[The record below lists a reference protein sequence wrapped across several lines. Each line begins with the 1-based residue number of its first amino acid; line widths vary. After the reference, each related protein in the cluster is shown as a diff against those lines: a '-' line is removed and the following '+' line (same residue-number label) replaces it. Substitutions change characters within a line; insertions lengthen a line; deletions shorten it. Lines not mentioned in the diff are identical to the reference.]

1 VKKTLSLKNRFIFIY
16 DKFEFIKMKVKHS
29 KYKNTGILFELLTR
43 QLTSDTITGN
53 QTKSL
58 SFLKKHFNSK
68 TELLKE
74 YKIYHTLATQKYNRD
89 NQATMLI
96 EELIKAHN
104 KLNKS
109 QLRREKYN
117 LIKEIKDTYNV
128 NDFFKAKIT
137 DYKIMA
143 SIYNLLEN
151 KKATALSIV
160 DSKVTLL
167 EHITKSK
174 QKTIKKD
181 SVLENYNKQDKDTR
195 LLTYKVLLEK
205 FNDKYSGLKDNQKT
219 LLKEYVNSV
228 TNSPSLKSYINQE
241 IKEVKKTITKFSKKV
256 EDKAVAVKL
265 NETKGM
271 IKPLCKKTFVND
283 DNVINL
289 LNYYE
294 LINELKTIHG

>member
-1 VKKTLSLKNRFIFIY
+1 
-16 DKFEFIKMKVKHS
+16 MKVKHS

-53 QTKSL
+53 QSKSL

-74 YKIYHTLATQKYNRD
+74 YKIYHTLATQKYNKD
-89 NQATMLI
+89 IKATMLI
-96 EELIKAHN
+96 NTLLEAHG

-137 DYKIMA
+137 DYKVMA
-143 SIYNLLEN
+143 SIFNLLEN
-151 KKATALSIV
+151 KSATPLSIV
-160 DSKVTLL
+160 NSKVTLL
-167 EHITKSK
+167 EHITGK
-174 QKTIKKD
+174 QIKPKLNP
-181 SVLENYNKQDKDTR
+181 VLENFNKQDSDTR

-205 FNDKYSGLKDNQKT
+205 FNDKYSNLQENQKT

-241 IKEVKKTITKFSKKV
+241 IKEVKKTIQGYSKKV

-265 NETKGM
+265 TETKGM
-271 IKPLCKKTFVND
+271 IKLLCKKTSVND

-294 LINELKTIHG
+294 LVNELKTIHG

>member
-1 VKKTLSLKNRFIFIY
+1 
-16 DKFEFIKMKVKHS
+16 MKVKHS

-43 QLTSDTITGN
+43 QLTSDTIAGN
-53 QTKSL
+53 QPKAL
-58 SFLKKHFNSK
+58 SFLKKHFNKK

-74 YKIYHTLATQKYNRD
+74 YKIYYTLATQKYNKD
-89 NQATMLI
+89 SQATMLI
-96 EELIKAHN
+96 DTLLEAHG

-137 DYKIMA
+137 DYKVMA
-143 SIYNLLEN
+143 SIFNLLEN
-151 KKATALSIV
+151 KEASPLSIV
-160 DSKVTLL
+160 NSKVNIL
-167 EHITKSK
+167 EHIRGK
-174 QKTIKKD
+174 QLKD
-181 SVLENYNKQDKDTR
+181 NNKNIVLENFSKESSDTR

-205 FNDKYSGLKDNQKT
+205 FNDKYSDLQDNQKT

-228 TNSPSLKSYINQE
+228 TNSPALKSYINQE
-241 IKEVKKTITKFSKKV
+241 IKEVKNILGKYSKKV
-256 EDKAVAVKL
+256 EDKAVAIKL
-265 NETKGM
+265 TETKGM
-271 IKPLCKKTFVND
+271 IKTLCKKTSVND

-294 LINELKTIHG
+294 LVNELKTIHG

>member
-1 VKKTLSLKNRFIFIY
+1 
-16 DKFEFIKMKVKHS
+16 MKVKHS

-53 QTKSL
+53 QSKSL
-58 SFLKKHFNSK
+58 SFLKKHFNKK

-74 YKIYHTLATQKYNRD
+74 YKIYHTLATQKYNKD
-89 NQATMLI
+89 SQATMLI
-96 EELIKAHN
+96 DTLLEAHG
-104 KLNKS
+104 KLNKG

-143 SIYNLLEN
+143 SIFNLLEN

-160 DSKVTLL
+160 NSKVTLL
-167 EHITKSK
+167 EHITLNKSK
-174 QKTIKKD
+174 NSKKD
-181 SVLENYNKQDKDTR
+181 IVLENFSKQDTDTR

-205 FNDKYSGLKDNQKT
+205 FNNKYSGLEENQQT

-228 TNSPSLKSYINQE
+228 TNSPALKSYLNQE
-241 IKEVKKTITKFSKKV
+241 IKEVKKDLTKFSKKV
-256 EDKAVAVKL
+256 KDKAIIIKL
-265 NETKGM
+265 NETKTM
-271 IKPLCKKTFVND
+271 IKPLSKNVMVND

>member
-1 VKKTLSLKNRFIFIY
+1 
-16 DKFEFIKMKVKHS
+16 MKVKHS

-43 QLTSDTITGN
+43 QLTADTIADN
-53 QTKSL
+53 QSKAL

-74 YKIYHTLATQKYNRD
+74 YKIYHTLATQKYSRD
-89 NQATMLI
+89 SQATMLI
-96 EELIKAHN
+96 ETLVEAHN
-104 KLNKS
+104 NLNKS

-117 LIKEIKDTYNV
+117 LIKDIKETYNV
-128 NDFFKAKIT
+128 NNFFKAKIT

-151 KKATALSIV
+151 KKASPISV
-160 DSKVTLL
+160 VNSKVTLL
-167 EHITKSK
+167 EHIT
-174 QKTIKKD
+174 QNIKNKNKKNN
-181 SVLENYNKQDKDTR
+181 VLENYNKQDKNTR

-205 FNDKYSGLKDNQKT
+205 FNNKYKGLEENQQT

-241 IKEVKKTITKFSKKV
+241 IKEVKKDLTKYSKKV

-265 NETKGM
+265 NETKLM
-271 IKPLCKKTFVND
+271 IKPLCKKSSVND
-283 DNVINL
+283 NNVINL

>member
-1 VKKTLSLKNRFIFIY
+1 
-16 DKFEFIKMKVKHS
+16 MKVKHS

-43 QLTSDTITGN
+43 QLTSDTIAGG
-53 QTKSL
+53 QSKSL

-74 YKIYHTLATQKYNRD
+74 YKIYHTLATQKYNKD
-89 NQATMLI
+89 SQAKMLI
-96 EELIKAHN
+96 ETLIDAHK

-137 DYKIMA
+137 NYKIMA
-143 SIYNLLEN
+143 SIFNLLEN

-167 EHITKSK
+167 EHITQK
-174 QKTIKKD
+174 QNKPKKD
-181 SVLENYNKQDKDTR
+181 IVFENFNKQDSDTR

-205 FNDKYSGLKDNQKT
+205 FNNKYSGLQDNQKT

-228 TNSPSLKSYINQE
+228 TNSPALKSYINQE
-241 IKEVKKTITKFSKKV
+241 IKEVKKDITKYSKKV
-256 EDKAVAVKL
+256 EDKAVAIKL
-265 NETKGM
+265 NETKEM
-271 IKPLCKKTFVND
+271 IKPLCKKSSVHD
-283 DNVINL
+283 DNVVNL

-294 LINELKTIHG
+294 LVNELKTIHG

>member
-1 VKKTLSLKNRFIFIY
+1 
-16 DKFEFIKMKVKHS
+16 MKVKHS

-43 QLTSDTITGN
+43 QLTSDTIAGN
-53 QTKSL
+53 QPKSL

-74 YKIYHTLATQKYNRD
+74 YKIYHTLATKKYD
-89 NQATMLI
+89 NESQATMLI
-96 EELIKAHN
+96 EELIKAHE

-117 LIKEIKDTYNV
+117 LIKEIKETYNV
-128 NDFFKAKIT
+128 NDFFKSKIT

-160 DSKVTLL
+160 NSKVTLL
-167 EHITKSK
+167 EHITE
-174 QKTIKKD
+174 KKVTTKKNT
-181 SVLENYNKQDKDTR
+181 VLENFTNQDKDTR

-205 FNDKYSGLKDNQKT
+205 FNNKYSNLEENQKI
-219 LLKEYVNSV
+219 LLKEYVNNVS
-228 TNSPSLKSYINQE
+228 NSPSLKSFINQE
-241 IKEVKKTITKFSKKV
+241 IKEVKKDLTKYSKKV

-271 IKPLCKKTFVND
+271 IKPLCKKSSVHD

>member
-1 VKKTLSLKNRFIFIY
+1 
-16 DKFEFIKMKVKHS
+16 MKVKHS

-53 QTKSL
+53 QSKSL
-58 SFLKKHFNSK
+58 SFLKKHFNSR

-74 YKIYHTLATQKYNRD
+74 YKIYHTLATQKYNKD
-89 NQATMLI
+89 SQATMLI
-96 EELIKAHN
+96 DTLLEAHG

-128 NDFFKAKIT
+128 NDFFKAKVT

-143 SIYNLLEN
+143 SVYNLLEN
-151 KKATALSIV
+151 RNATPLSIV

-167 EHITKSK
+167 EHITGK
-174 QKTIKKD
+174 QLKPKLNP
-181 SVLENYNKQDKDTR
+181 VLENFNKQDSDTR

-205 FNDKYSGLKDNQKT
+205 FNDKYSGLEDNQKT

-228 TNSPSLKSYINQE
+228 TNSPALKSYLNQE
-241 IKEVKKTITKFSKKV
+241 IKEVKKDLGKYSKKV
-256 EDKAVAVKL
+256 EDVVVSIKL
-265 NETKGM
+265 NETKSM
-271 IKPLCKKTFVND
+271 IKPLCKKSSVSD

-289 LNYYE
+289 LNYYS
-294 LINELKTIHG
+294 LVNELKTIHG

>member
-1 VKKTLSLKNRFIFIY
+1 
-16 DKFEFIKMKVKHS
+16 MKVKHS

-58 SFLKKHFNSK
+58 SFLKKHFNSR

-74 YKIYHTLATQKYNRD
+74 YKIYHTLSTQKYNKD
-89 NQATMLI
+89 SQATMLI
-96 EELIKAHN
+96 DTLLEAHG

-143 SIYNLLEN
+143 SIFNLLEN
-151 KKATALSIV
+151 KRATALSIV
-160 DSKVTLL
+160 NSKVNIL
-167 EHITKSK
+167 EHITRK
-174 QKTIKKD
+174 QTSSKKD
-181 SVLENYNKQDKDTR
+181 VVLENFNKQDSDTR

-205 FNDKYSGLKDNQKT
+205 FNNKYSGLQDNQKT

-241 IKEVKKTITKFSKKV
+241 IKEVKKTITGYSKKV
-256 EDKAVAVKL
+256 EDKAVAIKL
-265 NETKGM
+265 TETKGM
-271 IKPLCKKTFVND
+271 IKPLCKKTSVND

-294 LINELKTIHG
+294 LVNELKTIHG

>member
-1 VKKTLSLKNRFIFIY
+1 
-16 DKFEFIKMKVKHS
+16 MKVKHS

-43 QLTSDTITGN
+43 QLTSDTIAGN
-53 QTKSL
+53 QPKSL

-74 YKIYHTLATQKYNRD
+74 YKIYHTLATQKYSKD
-89 NQATMLI
+89 SQASMLI
-96 EELIKAHN
+96 EELMKAHD

-137 DYKIMA
+137 DYKVMA
-143 SIYNLLEN
+143 SIFNLLEN
-151 KKATALSIV
+151 TEATPLSIV

-167 EHITKSK
+167 EHITRK
-174 QKTIKKD
+174 QTSIKKD
-181 SVLENYNKQDKDTR
+181 NILENFSKQDKNTR
-195 LLTYKVLLEK
+195 LLTYKVILEK
-205 FNDKYSGLKDNQKT
+205 FNDKYSELQDNQKT

-228 TNSPSLKSYINQE
+228 TNSPALKSYINQE
-241 IKEVKKTITKFSKKV
+241 IKEVKDILTKYSKKV

-265 NETKGM
+265 TETKEM
-271 IKPLCKKTFVND
+271 IKPLCKKSSVND

-294 LINELKTIHG
+294 LVNELKTIHG